1 MFCYRKYYLGT
12 YLYIKDYKR
21 MKTNSLIN
29 KKAFT
34 LIELLVA
41 IAIIATLIGL
51 AIPNFLGARSRA
63 KDARRKGE
71 VQQLKSAL
79 QLYYNDYKAYPAASN
94 GTVNGVSVFNY
105 IAGCGASGS
114 SLCPATC
121 TSDFAAGGAGCDTVY
136 TSKFPGE
143 LGSSMFYYQ
152 RNSGADY
159 CLKVPLE
166 NASDSDIAG
175 SQAKCATVCTG
186 LYSGTDFIACS
197 E

>member
-1 MFCYRKYYLGT
+1 
-12 YLYIKDYKR
+12 
-21 MKTNSLIN
+21 MKNYNLIN

-71 VQQLKSAL
+71 VQQLKNAL
-79 QLYYNDYKAYPAASN
+79 QLYYNDYHAYPASAN
-94 GTVNGVSVFNY
+94 GTANGVSVFNY
-105 IAGCGASGS
+105 ISGCGATGD
-114 SLCPATC
+114 SLCPAGC
-121 TSDFAAGGAGCDTVY
+121 TSDFAAGGTGCDTVY

-152 RNSGADY
+152 QSSGADF

-166 NASDSDIAG
+166 NASDSDIAN

-186 LYSGTDFIACS
+186 LYSGTDYITCS

>member
-1 MFCYRKYYLGT
+1 
-12 YLYIKDYKR
+12 
-21 MKTNSLIN
+21 MKQNRLN
-29 KKAFT
+29 NNQAFT

-71 VQQLKSAL
+71 VQQLKNAL
-79 QLYYNDYKAYPAASN
+79 QLYYNDFHVYPASAN
-94 GTVNGVSVFNY
+94 GTAHGVSVFNY
-105 IAGCGASGS
+105 ISGCGAAGT

-121 TSDFAAGGAGCDTVY
+121 TADFAAGGSGCDSVY
-136 TSKFPGE
+136 TAKFPGE

-152 RNSGADY
+152 RNSGSDF

-166 NASDSDIAG
+166 NASDSDITG
-175 SQAKCATVCTG
+175 SQGKCASVCTG
-186 LYSGTDFIACS
+186 LYSGTDYIACS